1 MSTLSKEL
9 LSRDAH
15 RSAFLNWR
23 LGSGS
28 GWLYVAKVLLAM
40 SLAYYASMILGLP
53 HTRSAALTVLIV
65 MQPQAG
71 QVLTKSIFR
80 LIGTVFGLIAML
92 TLVALFHQQ
101 PQMFILGTALW
112 CGICVAGAVHYRDM
126 RSYSF
131 LLAGYTVGMIGV
143 PAAITPD
150 AAVSLA
156 VGRMLAVV
164 VGIICGGVVSATIFP
179 VETANSMRNQLLSR
193 VSRLSGFARA
203 TLLGQLDRDSRNAR
217 GRALAAESVSIEAL
231 RQAATIENVQ
241 LKQKNP
247 LLKSL
252 NRQYMAI
259 GSRLHSIDR
268 LLGQLRHHAA
278 EQEAEA
284 AVVAQVE
291 PLAAPLLE
299 LLERLENTP
308 PQPGTADHLL
318 REFDLIEAI
327 LKQNIRAAREALR
340 EQISD
345 TEVMERFDTL
355 AELLVRFSD
364 QLHRYLRDYNRLY
377 DEETVAPDDH
387 QGSFRSHTN
396 PIYAITTG
404 ARSALV
410 ILFVAWF
417 WVTSGWESG
426 TMSIQNAIIAAV
438 LTSTVPNPNKMAQSV
453 AQGAIVGCIVG
464 FIVSFFVLPYVDG
477 FPLMMAAI
485 APVFVMGAWM
495 SLSPR
500 WAGLGFGSV
509 VIFCF
514 VASPDNP
521 ASFLPQQFANQS
533 IASVTGFLMS
543 CVLLALLFP
552 PSGRWLHRVMLRD
565 MRDLAVKAITAPLP
579 GLAAQLDSRSRD
591 LLNQT
596 YNLSGGQPRQQQ
608 TALEWCCHVQ
618 EVGHAVIELR
628 SLLRSPAL
636 KDTDPDTSWRQSL
649 DQMGRALSRLY
660 IKPGARSFE
669 RAIEQVEL
677 SIQQLRPALEPEQQH
692 FSNSPRRQLLGY
704 LHFIK
709 VSLLDPE
716 GPLATYQ
723 QAPSTAN
730 TLKQGVAH
738 AA

>member
-9 LSRDAH
+9 FSREAH

-23 LGSGS
+23 LGNGS

-40 SLAYYASMILGLP
+40 SLAYYASMILELP

-65 MQPQAG
+65 MQPEAG

-80 LIGTVFGLIAML
+80 LIGTLFGLIAML

-112 CGICVAGAVHYRDM
+112 CGVCVAGAVHYRDM

-150 AAVSLA
+150 AAVNLA

-164 VGIICGGVVSATIFP
+164 IGIICGGVVSAVIFP
-179 VETANSMRNQLLSR
+179 RETAGSMRNQLVSR
-193 VSRLSGFARA
+193 VGRLCGFARA
-203 TLLGQLDRDSRNAR
+203 SLLGTLDRDSRNAR
-217 GRALAAESVSIEAL
+217 GRALAAESVSIEVL
-231 RQAATIENVQ
+231 RQAATVENLQ

-247 LLKSL
+247 LLKAL
-252 NRQYMAI
+252 NRQYMAM
-259 GSRLHSIDR
+259 GTRLHSIGR
-268 LLGQLRHHAA
+268 LLEQLRSRA
-278 EQEAEA
+278 EESQAEA
-284 AVVAQVE
+284 TLLARVE
-291 PLAAPLLE
+291 PVAAPLLE
-299 LLERLENTP
+299 LMQRLEKAP
-308 PQPGTADHLL
+308 PQPQVAGQLL
-318 REFDLIEAI
+318 REFELIEAT
-327 LKQNIRAAREALR
+327 LKQNIRDTRADLRQQVTDQEA
-340 EQISD
+340 
-345 TEVMERFDTL
+345 MERFDTL
-355 AELLVRFSD
+355 VELMVRFAE
-364 QLHRYLRDYNRLY
+364 QLGQYLRDYSRLD
-377 DEETVAPDDH
+377 DEKVPEFDT
-387 QGSFRSHTN
+387 QYTGFRSHTN
-396 PIYAITTG
+396 PLYAVTTG

-417 WVTSGWESG
+417 WITSGWESG

-485 APVFVMGAWM
+485 APVFIMGAWM

-509 VIFCF
+509 VNFCF

-533 IASVTGFLMS
+533 IASVAGFLMS

-565 MRDLAVKAITAPLP
+565 MRDLAVKALTAPLP

-596 YNLSGGQPRQQQ
+596 YNMSGGQPQQQQ
-608 TALEWCCHVQ
+608 TALEWCCHIQ

-628 SLLRSPAL
+628 TLLRSEAL
-636 KDTDPDTSWRQSL
+636 NDTDPDAPWRQSL

-669 RAIEQVEL
+669 RAMEQVEL
-677 SIQQLRPALEPEQQH
+677 AIEQLRPALEPEQEH
-692 FSNSPRRQLLGY
+692 FSNSPRRQLLSY

-709 VSLLDPE
+709 VSLLDPQ
-716 GPLATYQ
+716 GPLAMYREQ
-723 QAPSTAN
+723 NNA
-730 TLKQGVAH
+730 TLEQGVAH